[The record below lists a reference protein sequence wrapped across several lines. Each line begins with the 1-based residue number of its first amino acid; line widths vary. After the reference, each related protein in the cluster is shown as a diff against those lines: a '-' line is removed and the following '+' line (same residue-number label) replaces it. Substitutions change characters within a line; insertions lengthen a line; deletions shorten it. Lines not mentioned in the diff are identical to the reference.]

1 MQTSEYCWLRQE
13 EQIIHNTIESNE
25 SLYVIALCS
34 QTRFVAFQVHT
45 TESNKESTHYFL
57 SEVLR
62 RLDQEKI
69 VILLDNAGW
78 HQSNLVLK
86 SSMSEVLLFNVAYC
100 WESNL
105 IENTFSK
112 MKCLWRKRKVAEDME
127 DEVKTVVKMF
137 RRGWSK
143 RGYR

>member
-1 MQTSEYCWLRQE
+1 
-13 EQIIHNTIESNE
+13 
-25 SLYVIALCS
+25 
-34 QTRFVAFQVHT
+34 
-45 TESNKESTHYFL
+45 
-57 SEVLR
+57 
-62 RLDQEKI
+62 
-69 VILLDNAGW
+69 
-78 HQSNLVLK
+78 
-86 SSMSEVLLFNVAYC
+86 MSEVLLFNVAYC

-112 MKCLWRKRKVAEDME
+112 IKCLWRKRKVAEDME